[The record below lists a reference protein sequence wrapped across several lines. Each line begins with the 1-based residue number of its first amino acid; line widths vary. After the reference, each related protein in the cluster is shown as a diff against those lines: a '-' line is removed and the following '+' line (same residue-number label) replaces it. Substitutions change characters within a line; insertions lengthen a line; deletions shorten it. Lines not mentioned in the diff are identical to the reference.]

1 MNSYARSLTLALILA
16 AGPSAG
22 IAQVTPDQTRA
33 SDSPATPAA
42 KSAADLQANMQA
54 NMQKMHSLMSR
65 LGQTTDPTERRR
77 LLAEHQEL
85 MRQQIGA
92 MNQMHGDM
100 GMMGGGM
107 GMMSGPSKDG
117 KAASGTPPCEMT
129 EMRMEMMTGMM
140 EQMLLHQEAEE
151 SSPPKP

>member
-33 SDSPATPAA
+33 SENPSAPAA
-42 KSAADLQANMQA
+42 KSAANLQA

-65 LGQTTDPTERRR
+65 LGQTTDPAERRR
-77 LLAEHQEL
+77 LLAEHREL
-85 MRQQIGA
+85 MRRQIGA
-92 MNQMHGDM
+92 MKQMHCDA

-117 KAASGTPPCEMT
+117 KAASGTSPCEMMD
-129 EMRMEMMTGMM
+129 MRMEMMTGMM

-151 SSPPKP
+151 SSPSKP

>member
-33 SDSPATPAA
+33 LDSPATPAA

-65 LGQTTDPTERRR
+65 KAR
-77 LLAEHQEL
+77 
-85 MRQQIGA
+85 IGHA
-92 MNQMHGDM
+92 ALRNDGNAHGDD
-100 GMMGGGM
+100 
-107 GMMSGPSKDG
+107 DG
-117 KAASGTPPCEMT
+117 NDGADAASP
-129 EMRMEMMTGMM
+129 
-140 EQMLLHQEAEE
+140 E
-151 SSPPKP
+151 S